1 MTDRK
6 TYGIIGLGLSG
17 YWAARLI
24 LEKISGSHVA
34 VLDHDPSHPD
44 IQARAVEL
52 QGLGAEVH
60 LGAEKLLDMKKG
72 DTLVVSPGV
81 DTRKD
86 NIQAMIRSGVEVIGE
101 LELACRLARCR
112 MIGITGTNGKSTTV
126 KMLEKILQDQGLS
139 ALAAGNIGFPLSRL
153 VLEKDD
159 TEIAVVEVSSFQL
172 EQINDLFFECAM
184 LIDISE
190 DHLDRYKDFFHY
202 TRSKMKIFQ
211 KQKHGSTAVIFQPML
226 KRFMPEIPSGVRII
240 TVDESGNSS
249 EAGILVNDQ
258 SLIHIDPSGKKIV
271 IDVSDFS
278 LKGAH
283 NIRNAVFAMIGSMHF
298 DCDIQRAWQSL
309 KSFQA
314 LPHRLN
320 IFHCRKGIIFVDDSK
335 STTPSSTLQAVKSFK
350 EPVHL
355 ILGGRSKGVDFDLL
369 RQMPRESISQ
379 VILLGETRE
388 ILRDQ
393 LQDIFPV
400 SMVDSLQQAVTEALD
415 KARSGDIVLLSP
427 ACASFDMFANYK
439 ERGKAFQDI
448 VRQTAA

>member
-1 MTDRK
+1 MKFTK
-6 TYGIIGLGLSG
+6 FFFLLLITV
-17 YWAARLI
+17 AASFDALA
-24 LEKISGSHVA
+24 EKI
-34 VLDHDPSHPD
+34 
-44 IQARAVEL
+44 
-52 QGLGAEVH
+52 
-60 LGAEKLLDMKKG
+60 
-72 DTLVVSPGV
+72 
-81 DTRKD
+81 
-86 NIQAMIRSGVEVIGE
+86 
-101 LELACRLARCR
+101 
-112 MIGITGTNGKSTTV
+112 
-126 KMLEKILQDQGLS
+126 
-139 ALAAGNIGFPLSRL
+139 
-153 VLEKDD
+153 
-159 TEIAVVEVSSFQL
+159 
-172 EQINDLFFECAM
+172 
-184 LIDISE
+184 
-190 DHLDRYKDFFHY
+190 YK
-202 TRSKMKIFQ
+202 
-211 KQKHGSTAVIFQPML
+211 
-226 KRFMPEIPSGVRII
+226 

-249 EAGILVNDQ
+249 EVGILLNDQ

-271 IDVSDFS
+271 IDVSDFP

-320 IFHCRKGIIFVDDSK
+320 IFHCRKGITFVDDSK
-335 STTPSSTLQAVKSFK
+335 STTPSSTLQAVKSFNK
-350 EPVHL
+350 PVHL